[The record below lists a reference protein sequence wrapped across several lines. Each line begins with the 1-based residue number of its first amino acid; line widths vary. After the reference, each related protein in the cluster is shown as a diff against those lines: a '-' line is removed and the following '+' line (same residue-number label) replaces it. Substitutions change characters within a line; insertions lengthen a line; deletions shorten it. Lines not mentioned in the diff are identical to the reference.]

1 MNIDESDARK
11 IFDALELNERYHVKR
26 DEMNAEIHRAPQA
39 RYSPITIETISAR
52 ERLEKLFEDAGLS
65 L

>member
-11 IFDALELNERYHVKR
+11 IFDALDLNERYHVRR
-26 DEMNAEIHRAPQA
+26 DEMNGAIHRAPHV
-39 RYSPITIETISAR
+39 RFSPITTETISAR